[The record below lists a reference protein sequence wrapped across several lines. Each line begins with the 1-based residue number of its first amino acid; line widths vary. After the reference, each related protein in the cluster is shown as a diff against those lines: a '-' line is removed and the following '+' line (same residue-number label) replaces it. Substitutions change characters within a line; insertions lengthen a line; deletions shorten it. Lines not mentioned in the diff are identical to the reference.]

1 MFRIVSSILDKM
13 GNWFG
18 VVFKI
23 LIPIVLM
30 YFPIRLSVLSVYI
43 YGVAGG
49 GDHTTF
55 DGLCEVI
62 FWLLYLIFAAMAFLV
77 PKAASAMEFV
87 IIPYY
92 ILTLIIC
99 SKSSYLELMVKD
111 IDVTVAFY
119 AKLLPFVLIFLA
131 GKIMFY
137 FFIRNNRA
145 RIEIQRRRKFD
156 EDNEY
161 KEGPTIW

>member
-1 MFRIVSSILDKM
+1 MFRLISGILDKM

-23 LIPIVLM
+23 IIPIVVM
-30 YFPIRLSVLSVYI
+30 YYPTRLAVLSVYI
-43 YGVAGG
+43 YGIAYGG
-49 GDHTTF
+49 SYTTF
-55 DGLCEVI
+55 EGLCEVM
-62 FWLLYLIFAAMAFLV
+62 FWLLYLIFVAMAFLI
-77 PKAASAMEFV
+77 PKVASIMEFI

-92 ILTLIIC
+92 MLTLIIC
-99 SKSSYLELMVKD
+99 ANSSLIAMMVKN
-111 IDVTVAFY
+111 IDATVDFY
-119 AKLLPFVLIFLA
+119 VKVLPFALVFLA

-145 RIEIQRRRKFD
+145 QIEIQRRRKFD

>member
-1 MFRIVSSILDKM
+1 MFRLISGILDKM

-23 LIPIVLM
+23 IIPIALM

-43 YGVAGG
+43 YGVAFGG
-49 GDHTTF
+49 NRTTF
-55 DGLCEVI
+55 DGLCDVM
-62 FWLLYLIFAAMAFLV
+62 FWLLYLIFVTMAFLI
-77 PKAASAMEFV
+77 PKVASAMEFV

-92 ILTLIIC
+92 MLTLIIC
-99 SKSSYLELMVKD
+99 AKSNYLAMMVKD

-137 FFIRNNRA
+137 FFIKNNRA